1 MKLFIDIET
10 YSSVNIKE
18 AGTYKYVESIDF
30 EILLI
35 AYAFDNGPI
44 KVIRLAEGQPM
55 NPDFI
60 RALQNPLI
68 KNWAHNATFERLAFK
83 AIGYDVPLEQWHC
96 SMIKAAYCGLPLK
109 LEDVSKALHLQEKG
123 KLTTGGALIRYFC
136 APCKPTKS
144 NGFRHY
150 NGPEHSPEKWSLFIE
165 YIINDV
171 EAMREVVNRLE
182 RYEIPDFERENY
194 ILDQKINGEG
204 IEIDL
209 SFAQNAVNI
218 DSANSARLLNRMKEL
233 TGLENPNSL
242 PQLKKWLLDATGQE
256 IKSLTKDTIPEIIK
270 EVEDEVVTEVLK
282 LKLRVSK
289 TSIKKYTRM
298 LTCTCEDNRARGLF
312 QFYGANRTGR
322 WAGRLIQLQNLTRNY
337 IEDLQGARDCVARG
351 DGELAG
357 MLYGD
362 VSSILSQLIRTAFIA
377 KKGCVFAVADFSAI
391 EARVVAWLA
400 GEQWRMDVFNSHGKI
415 YEASAA
421 MMFGVSIEE
430 VTKGSGYRDKGK
442 IAELALGYGGS
453 TGAMLKM
460 GGEAMG
466 LSENEMKD
474 IVEAWRRKSPAIV
487 NFWFEIDRLV
497 KCAIRIPN
505 SEQVYKKGTEQSLV
519 VAYDGQVLTIKLP
532 SGRKLFYYHPTFT
545 KNRWG
550 RESIKY
556 RGIDQDT
563 KQWGWIETYGGKLTE
578 NIVQAIS
585 RDLLAFSMMNL
596 YDSGYKVCMHVHD
609 EAICEIPDGLDNRTT
624 LQNMCDIMGVR
635 PEWAQQLPLTANG
648 YLTPFYK
655 KD

>member
-10 YSSVNIKE
+10 YSSVNIGE

-144 NGFRHY
+144 NGFRYY

-270 EVEDEVVTEVLK
+270 EVEGGAVIEVLE

-298 LTCTCEDNRARGLF
+298 LTCACEDNRARGLF

-453 TGAMLKM
+453 IGAMLKM

-505 SEQVYKKGTEQSLV
+505 SEQVYKKGAKQSLV
-519 VAYDGQVLTIKLP
+519 VTYDGQVLTIKLP

-563 KQWGWIETYGGKLTE
+563 KQWGWVETYGGKLTE

-609 EAICEIPDGLDNRTT
+609 EAICEIDDGLDNRTT

>member
-83 AIGYDVPLEQWHC
+83 AIGYDVPIEQWHC

-144 NGFRHY
+144 NGFRYY

-270 EVEDEVVTEVLK
+270 EVEDGAVIEVLE

-298 LTCTCEDNRARGLF
+298 LTCACEDNRARGLF

-400 GEQWRMDVFNSHGKI
+400 GEPWRMDVFNSHGKI

-505 SEQVYKKGTEQSLV
+505 SEQVYKKGAEQSLV

-585 RDLLAFSMMNL
+585 RDILAFSMMNL
-596 YDSGYKVCMHVHD
+596 YDSGYNTIMHVHD
-609 EAICEIPDGLDNRTT
+609 EAISEIDDGLDNRTT